1 MTNVNA
7 VAVEQPSSTNACPM
21 PPGRSL
27 IHVKIVAQK
36 YGCDERSVFRWADAG
51 KIPFGVKLG
60 SLRRWDI
67 AEIDA
72 HIASGCKPVR
82 SVTAKS
88 SASSRR

>member
-1 MTNVNA
+1 MPEMNAAA
-7 VAVEQPSSTNACPM
+7 VAPTVATNARPM

-27 IHVKIVAQK
+27 IDVKIVAQK

-72 HIASGCKPVR
+72 HIASGCKPIRAAGKAVR
-82 SVTAKS
+82 T
-88 SASSRR
+88 